1 MTNLLIHSMTEFWDI
16 ILGTLHAAEAR
27 NLAEIGAE
35 FGGTS
40 QHLAAYARATG
51 GTLTSIDPEP
61 KQEFLDWV
69 HRTPEVRHVA
79 LPSLEAMPA
88 LAEIDA
94 WVIDGDHNY
103 YTVLNE
109 LRIASR
115 LSQRDGRPLLAFLH
129 DVSWPTGRRDM
140 YYAPNRIPAEHRH
153 PHSADRGCT
162 LDRSELLPPGH
173 GFRGEGFFSF
183 ALHEGGPRNGVLTA
197 VEDFLAEGRAAGQQL
212 AYAHVPAVFGLG
224 ILFDAGAPWAEPV
237 ANLVFPWHDNTLLA
251 TLEQNRLRNYLAVI
265 EWQDRERERL
275 SA

>member
-16 ILGTLHAAEAR
+16 ILGTLHAAGAR

-69 HRTPEVRHVA
+69 RQTPEVRHVA

-109 LRIASR
+109 LRIARR

-140 YYAPNRIPAEHRH
+140 YYAPDRIPAEHRH

-162 LDRSELLPPGH
+162 LDQSELLPPGH

-183 ALHEGGPRNGVLTA
+183 ALHEGGPCNGVLTA
-197 VEDFLAEGRAAGQQL
+197 VEDFLAEGRAAGQKL

-237 ANLVFPWHDNTLLA
+237 ANLVFPWHDNALLA